1 MPNVK
6 TEELQAI
13 IEPVADAMGF
23 EIVRISFGGGRRP
36 ILQIMAERPDGT
48 MTVEDCTRLSREV
61 SVVLDVENPVPGE
74 YMLEVSS
81 PGIDRP
87 LTRLKDFERYVGFDA
102 KLELYEP
109 VNGQRRWRGVLAG
122 VENDRVALADQ
133 NEKYL
138 FGFSEIRKAKLL
150 MTDALLAHQGAGP
163 EEKE

>member
-1 MPNVK
+1 MSNVK

-23 EIVRISFGGGRRP
+23 EIVRISFGGGGRP

-48 MTVEDCTRLSREV
+48 MTVEDCARLSREL

-87 LTRLKDFERYVGFDA
+87 LTRLKDFERYAGFDA

-122 VENDRVALADQ
+122 VENDRVALADED
-133 NEKYL
+133 EKHL

-150 MTDALLAHQGAGP
+150 LTDALLAHQGAGP
-163 EEKE
+163 KEK